1 MPSPLSPDATVAICR
16 QLLAMRAA
24 ERHDLDEIRAYWLGE
39 QPLPIAPVGVPE
51 DVRRMAKMA
60 RVNVCGLVVN
70 VPAQSMFVVGIR
82 DNNAPPGEND
92 PLWSVWQA
100 NKMDARQSAVH
111 RATFAYG
118 TAYEVLLPGQP
129 EPVSKGR
136 TPRQMTAAYGDDPDW
151 PEYAIEALVA
161 RDGSTYYE
169 LYDDVAVYTLAEDAE
184 AAKQANEPFHPVF
197 VSLSE
202 HGAGVCPVVRF
213 VNLEDLERTPHSEI
227 TPIMPL
233 QDQLDFTTFDL
244 LVAQHFGAFRQRYI
258 LGWTSE
264 DENEKVKAA
273 ASRLWTFDDDSKTIQ
288 VGEFDQTDLSG
299 YLDSRKATLEHFG
312 VISQV
317 PPHNLLGQM
326 VNLSAEAL
334 VAAEASANR
343 KNADRETTLGESW
356 EQWFWLAGK
365 YKGQIL
371 GDGAQ
376 VRWRDT
382 EARSLAQTVDALGK
396 MAQMLGVPAEALWSR
411 IPGVTQQDV
420 EEWKAMRSS
429 DALAGLFAS
438 VDRQMASD
446 VSQDPAP
453 AV

>member
-1 MPSPLSPDATVAICR
+1 MLTPDAAVATCR
-16 QLLAMRAA
+16 QLLSMRLA
-24 ERHDLDEIRAYWLGE
+24 ERERLERIRSYWLGE
-39 QPLPIAPVGVPE
+39 QPLPIAPYGVPE
-51 DVRRMAKMA
+51 DVRRMARMS
-60 RVNVCGLVVN
+60 RVNLCGLVVN

-82 DNNAPPGEND
+82 DDNAPPGEND

-100 NKMDARQSAVH
+100 NRMDARQSAVH

-118 TAYEVLLPGQP
+118 TSYEIVLPGAP
-129 EPVSKGR
+129 EPVAKGK
-136 TPRQMTAAYGDDPDW
+136 TPRQLTVAFGDDPDW
-151 PEYAIEALVA
+151 PEFALEVLVA
-161 RDGSTYYE
+161 RDGATYYE
-169 LYDDVAVYTLAEDAE
+169 LYDAKAVYTLREDAD
-184 AAKQANEPFHPVF
+184 AARQANEPYHPVF
-197 VSLSE
+197 DAYAE
-202 HGAGVCPVVRF
+202 HQATVCPVVCFR
-213 VNLEDLERTPHSEI
+213 NLEDLEHTPHSEI
-227 TPIMPL
+227 EPIIPL

-258 LGWTSE
+258 LGWTSD

-288 VGEFDQTDLSG
+288 VGEFAQTDLSG

-365 YKGQIL
+365 YRGETL
-371 GDGAQ
+371 GTGAQ

-396 MAQMLGVPAEALWSR
+396 MAQMLGVPAEALWAR

-420 EEWKAMRSS
+420 EEWKAMRAS
-429 DALAGLFAS
+429 DALAGLFS
-438 VDRQMASD
+438 GLDRQMAD
-446 VSQDPAP
+446 PTSQDAP
-453 AV
+453 QAA